1 MYKVLVCDGITEEG
15 AKILKS
21 SKEIEAVIKSKTSR
35 EELLSI
41 IGDFDALIVRSA
53 TKVDKEVIEK
63 GAKLKVI
70 GRSGI
75 GVDNID
81 VSTATKKGIVVM
93 NTPGGNTITTAEH
106 TIAMMMAI
114 TRHIPQATMSVKS
127 GKWEKNKFIGRE
139 LYNKTLGII
148 GLGNIGTIVADRA
161 KGLKMNV
168 IAYDPYLTEELAAKK
183 GVELVSLDEL
193 YARSH
198 YITIHVPL
206 LEETKNMINKESIA
220 KMRNGVFIIN
230 CARGGIVNEQDLYE
244 ALLSKKVAGAAFDVF
259 EKEPVDPSNPL
270 LTLDNFIC
278 TPHLGASTE
287 EAQINVSI
295 AVAEQI
301 VDFLERGV
309 IVNAVN
315 VPSLSSEELNILEPF
330 LRLNEG
336 IGAFVP
342 QILKGA
348 IKNIQIEYSG
358 DIALKNTNVLT
369 IAFLKGFFSKVMETG
384 EVNYV
389 NAPIIAKE
397 RGINISEIKTQNIKD
412 FNNLVTITAKTDKDS
427 FTIMGTTFGKEPRIV
442 RINNFYVES
451 VPEGHIIMLYN
462 YDRPGVIGNI
472 GTTLGKLNINIGSMS
487 WGRDKVGGTAI
498 SILHV
503 DQPVDKKVLDE
514 MAQLPNIIS
523 VNYIEI

>member
-15 AKILKS
+15 AKILKG
-21 SKEIEAVIKSKTSR
+21 SKQIEAVIKNKTSR
-35 EELLSI
+35 EELLSM

-63 GAKLKVI
+63 GTKLKVI
-70 GRSGI
+70 GRAGI
-75 GVDNID
+75 GIDNID

-106 TIAMMMAI
+106 TIALMMAL
-114 TRHIPQATMSVKS
+114 TRHIPQATMSIKS
-127 GKWEKNKFIGRE
+127 GKWEKSKFIGRE

-168 IAYDPYLTEELAAKK
+168 IAYDPYITEELAAKK

-193 YARSH
+193 YERSH

-206 LEETKNMINKESIA
+206 LEETKNMINKDSIA
-220 KMRNGVFIIN
+220 KMKNGVFIIN
-230 CARGGIVNEQDLYE
+230 CARGGLVNEQDLYE

-270 LTLDNFIC
+270 LKLDNFIC

-330 LRLNEG
+330 LKLNEG
-336 IGAFVP
+336 IGAFIP

-358 DIALKNTNVLT
+358 DIAQKNTNVLT
-369 IAFLKGFFSKVMETG
+369 IALLKGFFSKVMETD

-389 NAPIIAKE
+389 NAPIIAQE
-397 RGINISEIKTQNIKD
+397 RGINISETTTKNIKD

-427 FTIMGTTFGKEPRIV
+427 FTIMGTTFGREPRIV

-487 WGRDKVGGTAI
+487 WGRDKIGGTAI

-503 DQPVDKKVLDE
+503 DQPVDKKVLEE
-514 MAQLPNIIS
+514 MSKLPNIIS